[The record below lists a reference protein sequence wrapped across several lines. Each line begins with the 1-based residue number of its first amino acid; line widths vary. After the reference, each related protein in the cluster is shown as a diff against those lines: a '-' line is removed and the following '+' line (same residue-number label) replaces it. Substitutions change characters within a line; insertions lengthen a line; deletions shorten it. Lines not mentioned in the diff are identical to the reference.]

1 MKRVF
6 RAVGGFVAAMALI
19 CVLGTSAQAR
29 TFGWFS
35 FGFPFY
41 SGPAYYSGYCNPYPY
56 ARSVYC
62 YPRPAYRYYCAPPV
76 CYYSGGCWYRR

>member
-1 MKRVF
+1 MKRVLKM
-6 RAVGGFVAAMALI
+6 VGGFVAAVALV

-35 FGFPFY
+35 LGFPAY
-41 SGPAYYSGYCNPYPY
+41 HAPAYYSGYCNPYPY
-56 ARSVYC
+56 AR
-62 YPRPAYRYYCAPPV
+62 PPYRYYCAPPV